1 MRCVFDS
8 RWTKTEDGIVHAVDY
23 LHEMAATAPY
33 KAQSY
38 LGRPISFSA
47 PLVAVEENVR
57 LEYYGHFDKL
67 LILSAFDGKEF
78 VVQDS
83 GASAEYYAKGTL
95 LRVSGKITALD
106 KGRILLLDSAGT
118 PGWPNVIKIEKLK

>member
-1 MRCVFDS
+1 MKRKVI
-8 RWTKTEDGIVHAVDY
+8 G
-23 LHEMAATAPY
+23 
-33 KAQSY
+33 
-38 LGRPISFSA
+38 
-47 PLVAVEENVR
+47 LVAA
-57 LEYYGHFDKL
+57 
-67 LILSAFDGKEF
+67 LILCLLCSLTVDRQHWLSPTGIEPVSAFDGKEF

-106 KGRILLLDSAGT
+106 KRRILLLDSAGT